1 MYNNR
6 FIVLFYQ
13 NFCILLKFILNIVFL
28 FYYSRLENKPT
39 EVYYIYLL
47 KLTGMKYYSICFD
60 LLF

>member
-13 NFCILLKFILNIVFL
+13 NFCILLKFIFNIEFL

-39 EVYYIYLL
+39 EVYYIYDI
-47 KLTGMKYYSICFD
+47 LTCYINRYEILFD
-60 LLF
+60 LF